1 MDVHN
6 FAVRGIDLEDGVISN
21 KEEGLVYDDWV
32 LIEVQWPVN
41 LMLDCA
47 NRGESELTVVISIHE
62 IVSLT

>member
-1 MDVHN
+1 MDVNN